1 MKKLFTLLASTVL
14 MLGLIACN
22 PEPKHELWKQYQS
35 AEDPSMLFADVSVE
49 ETVLSEDGGYK
60 LTLTETTSSKSE
72 KYDGFCFGVFLE
84 KDNEEDLIYTF
95 SEVKINGVE
104 VSTKHSS
111 YMAMKEVGLPYY
123 PGEIVLKYEDLARN
137 NISAIE
143 NVSCVMEVYEAVI
156 GDEKQ
161 EDGVNATYLERGDLL
176 YTSPEITFEVH
187 EVE

>member
-1 MKKLFTLLASTVL
+1 MNCGNNIKVL
-14 MLGLIACN
+14 RTPVCFF
-22 PEPKHELWKQYQS
+22 S
-35 AEDPSMLFADVSVE
+35 DVSVE
-49 ETVLSEDGGYK
+49 EMVL
-60 LTLTETTSSKSE
+60 
-72 KYDGFCFGVFLE
+72 
-84 KDNEEDLIYTF
+84 

-104 VSTKHSS
+104 ISTKHSS

-156 GDEKQ
+156 EDEKQ